1 MKLRRFEIKFAKRTL
16 ILVAR
21 ELPDGRFEQ
30 YQLRPE

>member
-1 MKLRRFEIKFAKRTL
+1 MRRFEIKFPGRTL

-21 ELPDGRFEQ
+21 ELSDGRFEQ